1 MALTWL
7 ALSAAAKPSPSD
19 KPEKPSGLPPP
30 PPLHFSR
37 LDPSRPRMPTTNA
50 PQTSCALVRSRTT
63 TPLTSTVSKFQA
75 SLDFTS
81 SLALTYAERWL
92 IHAGGL
98 QVPASGVIRRA
109 LALYAQHLNKD
120 TTEALEEFKSVQ
132 RACRVSS
139 TPQED
144 QEAAL
149 QRLNSVQAP
158 EPLPAFLDVLRG
170 PQWAS
175 DMAVSQDRY
184 EQLIK
189 STGHAPS

>member
-1 MALTWL
+1 
-7 ALSAAAKPSPSD
+7 
-19 KPEKPSGLPPP
+19 
-30 PPLHFSR
+30 
-37 LDPSRPRMPTTNA
+37 MPTTNA

-63 TPLTSTVSKFQA
+63 TPLTSTVFKFQA

-81 SLALTYAERWL
+81 SLALSYAERWL

-109 LALYAQHLNKD
+109 LALYVQHLNKD
-120 TTEALEEFKSVQ
+120 TTAALEEFKSVQ

-149 QRLNSVQAP
+149 QRMDGLTHT
-158 EPLPAFLDVLRG
+158 EPLPRFEEVLHG
-170 PQWAS
+170 PRWAS
-175 DMAVSQDRY
+175 DMAASQARY

>member
-1 MALTWL
+1 
-7 ALSAAAKPSPSD
+7 
-19 KPEKPSGLPPP
+19 
-30 PPLHFSR
+30 
-37 LDPSRPRMPTTNA
+37 MPTTNA

-81 SLALTYAERWL
+81 SLALSYAERWL

-98 QVPASGVIRRA
+98 QVPASGVVRRA
-109 LALYAQHLNKD
+109 LALYVQHLNKD
-120 TTEALEEFKSVQ
+120 TTAALEEFKSVQ

-175 DMAVSQDRY
+175 ERDAMDARGA
-184 EQLIK
+184 QLIEAALP
-189 STGHAPS
+189 SLVRQRAEGGHAR